1 MVLRRPSYTSSSPT
15 EVFSSSKKK
24 KRKILN
30 LQTIVL
36 FSLVS
41 QIIVPGVLVL
51 DLFDQ
56 MLYSVLKL
64 LLEDGFKY

>member
-1 MVLRRPSYTSSSPT
+1 M
-15 EVFSSSKKK
+15 
-24 KRKILN
+24 N

-51 DLFDQ
+51 DLFEQ
-56 MLYSVLKL
+56 MLYLVLKL